1 MNEFYTSLQQTII
14 AGADANENFQNSIFT
29 DYACGILEDQGV
41 IPDYALTEY
50 RKESKGLRVDAWSFD
65 KEADRINLIV
75 CDFSTTTT
83 PETLT
88 KTQLTQAFKRPERF
102 FYECLKDKFRSS
114 LEESDPATALAWEV
128 WEHRKTIHS
137 IKLIF
142 VTNKKISERVSE
154 LPTTDER
161 GHKLSY
167 DVWDITR
174 FKQLEESG
182 KAREAVEID
191 LSTYTPDGLPC
202 LQAHS
207 DAVKVE
213 SYLLVLP
220 GEILAELYEQY
231 GERLLEQNVRTFLQ
245 FRGKVNKGMR
255 NTLGNEPEMFF
266 PFNNG
271 LTATAEN
278 VEICPTSNNI
288 LKIKNLQIV
297 NGGQTTASVYMAKRK
312 HKLDISKVYI
322 QVKLSVVS
330 PDVVEEIVPKIS
342 EYANT
347 QNKVNAADFFSN
359 HPYHR
364 RIEEMSRR
372 LLSPPK
378 DGAIHQT
385 FWFYER
391 SRGQYANAQ
400 AALTPAEQ
408 KKFLKQN
415 PRDQMFVKTDL
426 AKAVNTFEGKPD
438 LVSKGAQK
446 SFAAFA
452 ADIGSLWEKKEHSF
466 NDLYFKDSVSKL
478 IIFRALDKCVRK
490 APWYKGGY
498 KANIVTYTIARV
510 AREVTAMKKF
520 LPLSTIWDK
529 QEVPACLLEDLL
541 RIGDQINDLI
551 QKTPAGVTN
560 VTEWCK
566 REACWQT
573 AQQEQIFFSPETKA
587 LLVDKEQRAEKV
599 KDAGRNRKM
608 LSGIEAVN
616 SVAEKGAEY
625 WCGFLDWN
633 EKTKKLAHR
642 EVGVLNVAACYPS
655 KIPTEKQ
662 AKVILEAEN
671 RALEFGYPEVF

>member
-14 AGADANENFQNSIFT
+14 AGADANENFQNSTFT
-29 DYACGILEDQGV
+29 DYACEILEDQGV
-41 IPDYALTEY
+41 IPDYALSEY
-50 RKESKGLRVDAWSFD
+50 RKESKGFRVDAWSFD
-65 KEADRINLIV
+65 KETDRINLIV
-75 CDFSTTTT
+75 CDFSMAPQ

-88 KTQLTQAFKRPERF
+88 KTQLTKAFKRPERF
-102 FYECLKDKFRSS
+102 FYECLKANFRSS
-114 LEESDPATALAWEV
+114 LEESDPATALAWEI
-128 WEHRKTIHS
+128 WDQRKTIDS

-154 LPTTDER
+154 LPTTNKK
-161 GHKLSY
+161 GHKVSY

-174 FKQLEESG
+174 YKQLEESG
-182 KAREAVEID
+182 KAREALQID
-191 LSTYTPDGLPC
+191 LSTYIADGLPC

-220 GEILAELYEQY
+220 GEILANLYEQY

-245 FRGKVNKGMR
+245 FRGNVNKGMR
-255 NTLGNEPEMFF
+255 NTLGSEPEMFF

-271 LTATAEN
+271 LTATAEH
-278 VEICPTSNNI
+278 VEICKKTNNI
-288 LKIKNLQIV
+288 LRITNLQIV

-364 RIEEMSRR
+364 RMEDMSRR

-378 DGAIHQT
+378 DGAFHQT

-426 AKAVNTFEGKPD
+426 AKTLNTFEGKPD

-452 ADIGSLWEKKEHSF
+452 SDIGSVWEKKENSF
-466 NDLYFKDSVSKL
+466 NDLYFKDSISKL
-478 IIFRALDKCVRK
+478 IIFRTLDKGVRK

-510 AREVTAMKKF
+510 ALEVKSMRKF
-520 LPLSTIWDK
+520 LPLSAIWDK
-529 QEVPACLLEDLL
+529 QEVPACLLDDLL

-551 QKTPAGVTN
+551 QRTPPGVTN

-566 REACWQT
+566 KEACWQT
-573 AQQEQIFFSPETKA
+573 AQEEQVFLSQETKA
-587 LLVDKEQRAEKV
+587 LLVDKEQRSEKI

-625 WCGFLDWN
+625 WCEFLDWN
-633 EKTKKLAHR
+633 EKTKKLAQS
-642 EVGVLNVAACYPS
+642 EIKVLNIAASYPK
-655 KIPTEKQ
+655 KIPDDRE
-662 AKVILEAEN
+662 AKLILKAEQ
-671 RALEFGYPEVF
+671 RALGFGYPKIF